1 MLKITQLLKESL
13 TTYKLNFKKIFWIAL
28 PILVLG
34 IIGEYSIEV
43 FNTMID
49 KEDFANISYL
59 FASITIWILTILI
72 VALYFSPVLKRA
84 IQKKEDGE
92 QFNTNLAYSFQKKNI
107 FKWIMVNVWGML
119 YMLWIMLPYILVS
132 VLLTVI
138 LFMHIVLKTSI
149 EYSPI
154 IPNTSI
160 GLDTYLDTYNNI
172 LILSS
177 LIGLTILTGT
187 VLNITKF
194 MLYKN
199 IFFSKDG
206 IPARDAVR
214 ESIKLGK
221 TKNVQVWSL
230 IIALIILFIINI
242 IIFFALIN
250 LSDLLIDKVSNNV
263 LFYSEIIVN
272 SALSSLI
279 FLPLM
284 SIIVAKGYVKIRE

>member
-34 IIGEYSIEV
+34 IIGEYYIEV

-49 KEDFANISYL
+49 REDFANISYL

-138 LFMHIVLKTSI
+138 LFMH
-149 EYSPI
+149 
-154 IPNTSI
+154 
-160 GLDTYLDTYNNI
+160 LDTYNNI

-221 TKNVQVWSL
+221 TKNGQLWSL
-230 IIALIILFIINI
+230 ISALIILFIINI

-272 SALSSLI
+272 GALSSLI